1 MKVMNL
7 PSCHVCYQEAVE
19 WGVVTSMSLGAPRFK
34 FCLFAY
40 GSVTFSTSYSLK
52 PSVSHLGNSTF
63 LKGSVRIK
71 KDNVHKAL
79 SVLNKWQL
87 LSVICDPRE
96 KV

>member
-1 MKVMNL
+1 M
-7 PSCHVCYQEAVE
+7 E
-19 WGVVTSMSLGAPRFK
+19 WSVVTSTSLGSPRFK
-34 FCLFAY
+34 FCSFAY
-40 GSVTFSTSYSLK
+40 GCVTFSVSYSLK

-71 KDNVHKAL
+71 QDNVHKAFR
-79 SVLNKWQL
+79 VLNKWQL